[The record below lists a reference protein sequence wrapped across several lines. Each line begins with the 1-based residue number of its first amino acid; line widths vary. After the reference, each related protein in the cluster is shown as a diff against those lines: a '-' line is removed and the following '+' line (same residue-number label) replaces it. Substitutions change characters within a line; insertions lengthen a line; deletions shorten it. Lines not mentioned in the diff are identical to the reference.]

1 MTKQTKGLI
10 GVIVVLAVLVAVL
23 IFMNLNSSKLEA
35 IDNEEDNKKTEEF
48 EVFTIETDDAN
59 VFSYLCTD
67 GTEISF
73 HKNDSGVWTYD
84 GDDSLEIDQ
93 DKINASLSKLC
104 SLTSSEIIDSGSY
117 ADYGLDNPTAAYTV
131 MSGDSAIAIYVGS
144 YNEITYQTYYM
155 LNEDYANVYVTS
167 ERLSDMADMT
177 VEDYLVKENSDFVM
191 SE

>member
-59 VFSYLCTD
+59 VFSYLCID

-167 ERLSDMADMT
+167 ERLGDMADMT
-177 VEDYLVKENSDFVM
+177 VEDYLVTDN
-191 SE
+191 